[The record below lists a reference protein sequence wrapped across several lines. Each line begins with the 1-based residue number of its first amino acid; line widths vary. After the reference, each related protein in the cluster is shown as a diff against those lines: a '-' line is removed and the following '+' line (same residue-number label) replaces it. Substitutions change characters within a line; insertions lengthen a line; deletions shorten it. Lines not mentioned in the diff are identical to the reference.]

1 MLLMTLPRGIHA
13 RVHAYMRH
21 SSSRKTTLQRAL
33 QQLTTRVMTSP
44 WTLAPPL
51 VRVRN
56 SAEKEAVVAASKLA
70 PSLSVSQNPLYLSQE
85 TTLAI
90 ISYQGFLRGII
101 EVALFFL
108 CRMGIIELQ
117 QRAYGPLRI
126 DTFPSESDSG
136 TMRKVFNGG
145 GVLA

>member
-21 SSSRKTTLQRAL
+21 STSAQTALQRAL

-90 ISYQGFLRGII
+90 ISYQGFLSRGT
-101 EVALFFL
+101 VLFQ
-108 CRMGIIELQ
+108 IH
-117 QRAYGPLRI
+117 P
-126 DTFPSESDSG
+126 TF
-136 TMRKVFNGG
+136 
-145 GVLA
+145 

>member
-21 SSSRKTTLQRAL
+21 STSAQTALQRAL

-56 SAEKEAVVAASKLA
+56 SAEKEAVAAGSLKRL
-70 PSLSVSQNPLYLSQE
+70 SLSRRRRQLGSRCEPDFFCMIHIRPLHGGSR
-85 TTLAI
+85 T
-90 ISYQGFLRGII
+90 
-101 EVALFFL
+101 FFL
-108 CRMGIIELQ
+108 VPTR
-117 QRAYGPLRI
+117 
-126 DTFPSESDSG
+126 
-136 TMRKVFNGG
+136 V
-145 GVLA
+145 

>member
-1 MLLMTLPRGIHA
+1 MTCHGA
-13 RVHAYMRH
+13 
-21 SSSRKTTLQRAL
+21 
-33 QQLTTRVMTSP
+33 
-44 WTLAPPL
+44 LAPPL

-136 TMRKVFNGG
+136 TMRNVLNG

>member
-1 MLLMTLPRGIHA
+1 MTCHGA
-13 RVHAYMRH
+13 
-21 SSSRKTTLQRAL
+21 
-33 QQLTTRVMTSP
+33 
-44 WTLAPPL
+44 LAPPL

-101 EVALFFL
+101 EVSLFFL
-108 CRMGIIELQ
+108 CRMAKVELQ
-117 QRAYGPLRI
+117 QRAYAPLRI

-136 TMRKVFNGG
+136 TMRNVLNG